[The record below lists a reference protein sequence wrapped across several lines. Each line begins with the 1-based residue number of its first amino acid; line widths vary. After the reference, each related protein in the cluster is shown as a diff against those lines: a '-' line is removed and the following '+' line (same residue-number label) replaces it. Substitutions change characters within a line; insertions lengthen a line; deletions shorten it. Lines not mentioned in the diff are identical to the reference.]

1 MRKYITSFLFLLLI
15 LKLFGQQDPEALKIL
30 NKLSDK
36 TKSMPSIEAK
46 FNYIVE
52 DKKEG
57 SRFQNEGEIVLK
69 GDKYKLNLL
78 GTTIYYDGKTMWN
91 HIIDVEEVNITE
103 PTEEEMEFFFSKPSR
118 LFFIYES
125 DFKIKYVGE
134 TTENNRTLYDIDLF
148 PSDLNKSYF
157 TTKKKLIHL

>member
-1 MRKYITSFLFLLLI
+1 MKDRQTNFRRNTS
-15 LKLFGQQDPEALKIL
+15 EV
-30 NKLSDK
+30 
-36 TKSMPSIEAK
+36 
-46 FNYIVE
+46 IVE

-148 PSDLNKSYF
+148 PSDYYWLLLLVVAHFDYFFLVSLQAASSSRKSGL
-157 TTKKKLIHL
+157 TSA